1 MNSYSEYFT
10 DLDPW
15 YRDNLGEDFIKY
27 RNKITAILHE
37 ESALMEIVKL
47 IGSDVLPD
55 DQKLVIEV
63 AKAIRVGF
71 LQQNAFHADD
81 TFVPLEKQ
89 KLMMKAIL
97 HLYVKAKHIINA
109 AIPISSIM
117 ELGLFEKL
125 AKMKYDIPN
134 SKPEMFD
141 DLINEIDT
149 ALATLAV

>member
-15 YRDNLGEDFIKY
+15 FRENLGDDFIKY

-37 ESALMEIVKL
+37 ESSLMEIVKL

-55 DQKLVIEV
+55 DQKLVIET

-97 HLYVKAKHIINA
+97 HLYNKAKKIIAA
-109 AIPISSIM
+109 AIPISRIT
-117 ELGLFEKL
+117 ELGLFERL

-134 SKPEMFD
+134 SRPELFD
-141 DLINEIDT
+141 TLISDIDK
-149 ALATLAV
+149 ALAELTA

>member
-15 YRDNLGEDFIKY
+15 YRENLGDDFIKY
-27 RNKITAILHE
+27 RNRITAILHE
-37 ESALMEIVKL
+37 ESSLMEIVKL

-55 DQKLVIEV
+55 DQKLVIEI

-71 LQQNAFHADD
+71 LQQNAFHSDD

-97 HLYVKAKHIINA
+97 HLYTRSKKIIA
-109 AIPISSIM
+109 RSIPISRIT
-117 ELGLFEKL
+117 ETGLFERL

-134 SKPEMFD
+134 AKPELFD
-141 DLINEIDT
+141 SLIADINS
-149 ALATLAV
+149 ALDALS